1 MLNYCYILYRG
12 PHRNQEPHN
21 CKWAHHL
28 VVSVMRQSTK
38 RPNLQKRMAA
48 TRKMAPK
55 RMASQKNASQ
65 KNESEK
71 PAEIEPPE
79 SPVPQ
84 TIGVGKANRRKYP
97 LMIATVVVA
106 TLVASFQH
114 FVLTLPQA
122 TTDRLQ
128 FTDGIVVMTGGQQRL
143 DDGVRLLTE
152 GFADKMLISGV
163 GKGVNRA
170 ILVQELGL
178 SEAQINALFCCVEL
192 DHAAQDTYG
201 NARSAREWSRSHG
214 MQSLRL
220 VTANYHMP
228 RTLLIFS
235 RELPHVDLYQW
246 PVSPDDLDLVNW
258 WRDPASLRLLAR
270 EFAKYLTVYFSV

>member
-1 MLNYCYILYRG
+1 MVASRKIARG
-12 PHRNQEPHN
+12 RAANIPDIE
-21 CKWAHHL
+21 
-28 VVSVMRQSTK
+28 
-38 RPNLQKRMAA
+38 RPERHAQPASHGTA
-48 TRKMAPK
+48 T
-55 RMASQKNASQ
+55 
-65 KNESEK
+65 
-71 PAEIEPPE
+71 
-79 SPVPQ
+79 
-84 TIGVGKANRRKYP
+84 NRRRYP
-97 LMIATVVVA
+97 LMMAAVLVA
-106 TLVASFQH
+106 TLIASFQH

-122 TTDRLQ
+122 TTGQIQ

-143 DDGVRLLTE
+143 DDGVKLLTK

-192 DHAAQDTYG
+192 DHAAQDTFG
-201 NARSAREWSRSHG
+201 NAKSTREWSHAHD

-228 RTLLIFS
+228 RALLIFS

-246 PVSPDDLDLVNW
+246 PVNPDDLDLANW
-258 WRDPASLRLLAR
+258 WWDPASLRLLAR
-270 EFAKYLTVYFSV
+270 EYVKYLAVYFSV

>member
-1 MLNYCYILYRG
+1 
-12 PHRNQEPHN
+12 
-21 CKWAHHL
+21 
-28 VVSVMRQSTK
+28 MRQSTK

-48 TRKMAPK
+48 SRKMA
-55 RMASQKNASQ
+55 R
-65 KNESEK
+65 
-71 PAEIEPPE
+71 
-79 SPVPQ
+79 
-84 TIGVGKANRRKYP
+84 GKAADIPDIERPERHAQPPSHGTATNRRRYP
-97 LMIATVVVA
+97 LVVAAVLVA
-106 TLVASFQH
+106 TLIASFQH

-122 TTDRLQ
+122 TTGQIQ

-192 DHAAQDTYG
+192 DHAAQDTFG
-201 NARSAREWSRSHG
+201 NAESTREWSHMHD

-220 VTANYHMP
+220 VTAKYHMP
-228 RTLLIFS
+228 RALLIFS

-246 PVSPDDLDLVNW
+246 PVNPDDLDLANW
-258 WRDPASLRLLAR
+258 WWDPASLRLLAR
-270 EFAKYLTVYFSV
+270 EYAKYLTVYFSV

>member
-1 MLNYCYILYRG
+1 
-12 PHRNQEPHN
+12 
-21 CKWAHHL
+21 
-28 VVSVMRQSTK
+28 MRQSTK
-38 RPNLQKRMAA
+38 RQNLQKRLE
-48 TRKMAPK
+48 
-55 RMASQKNASQ
+55 ASQKLLSRDSTATTDIRTPLAHLQQSDRIV
-65 KNESEK
+65 ES
-71 PAEIEPPE
+71 AL
-79 SPVPQ
+79 
-84 TIGVGKANRRKYP
+84 RKY
-97 LMIATVVVA
+97 LLATAVVIIAM
-106 TLVASFQH
+106 LVAGFQH
-114 FVLTLPQA
+114 FVLTLPRA
-122 TTDRLQ
+122 NTDRLQ

-178 SEAQINALFCCVEL
+178 SETQINMLFCCVEL
-192 DHAAQDTYG
+192 DHVAQDTFG
-201 NARSAREWSRSHG
+201 NAKSADLWSRKHD

-246 PVSPDDLDLVNW
+246 PVNPHDLDLASW
-258 WRDPASLRLLAR
+258 WKNPGSLRLLAR
-270 EFAKYLTVYFSV
+270 EYAKYLAVYFSI

>member
-1 MLNYCYILYRG
+1 MKLRHRCAKISLYLKSRSSSQSKNTKIASG
-12 PHRNQEPHN
+12 HQIW
-21 CKWAHHL
+21 CFL
-28 VVSVMRQSTK
+28 IMRHSTK
-38 RPNLQKRMAA
+38 RPNVQKRIA
-48 TRKMAPK
+48 TTQKKGTQKTASKKIVNVGSAKNPAPETNNTNK
-55 RMASQKNASQ
+55 SK
-65 KNESEK
+65 
-71 PAEIEPPE
+71 
-79 SPVPQ
+79 
-84 TIGVGKANRRKYP
+84 RRKYS
-97 LMIATVVVA
+97 LLAIVLVLA
-106 TLVASFQH
+106 TLIASFQH

-122 TTDRLQ
+122 TSDRLQ

-178 SEAQINALFCCVEL
+178 SETQINALFCCVEL
-192 DHAAQDTYG
+192 DYTAQDTFG
-201 NARSAREWSRSHG
+201 NAKSARKWSQVHAMRSI
-214 MQSLRL
+214 RL

-246 PVSPDDLDLVNW
+246 PVSPDDLNLRDW
-258 WRDPASLRLLAR
+258 WKNPASLRLLAR